1 MSRIVFKVRSMH
13 GLLLLST
20 VTFVVY
26 RARSCVCCVPK
37 MREKSLPSEAPYCGE
52 RLPLR
57 DGDTYVLDCI
67 RGLVIDKIYGVRE

>member
-57 DGDTYVLDCI
+57 DGDTQVLMYWTAFE
-67 RGLVIDKIYGVRE
+67 GL